1 MVEWGIDP
9 VPDEPLPPK
18 KGHRAVGSQLP
29 LYSFKTWGDLF
40 NTRQKLALITFAE
53 KARLAYKKMIEE
65 GYDDEYVKAVV
76 SYLVFTLNRMAMSYN
91 TLTQWQSGYEKMGNI
106 FSRQPFPMIWDYAEP
121 NASGSSVRSWVS
133 LFIFPISFTSG

>member
-1 MVEWGIDP
+1 MKAYREAEKYLEEKRQKLMQEWGIDP

-18 KGHRAVGSQLP
+18 KSHRAVGSQLP

-65 GYDDEYVKAVV
+65 EC
-76 SYLVFTLNRMAMSYN
+76 
-91 TLTQWQSGYEKMGNI
+91 MGCT
-106 FSRQPFPMIWDYAEP
+106 P
-121 NASGSSVRSWVS
+121 VR
-133 LFIFPISFTSG
+133 